1 MVQSKEESRYFY
13 ISGFISLALFM
24 TVVFLFGIVIFH
36 KSKLDTFAMQEDN
49 YISVSLNMDVV
60 VPTQNDAKPDPK
72 PTPKQDIIPEPEPE
86 PVVEEI
92 ESTPDPVN
100 TDVSSLFDDVW
111 TQSADT
117 KVEKKVEKID
127 TKRLAAI
134 EKRIKTKETKKSQKA
149 SETIKTLELVKP
161 SIEVVGASVST
172 APEVNKYLAKIHAQV
187 KSKFYPPASTEG
199 SSAKVR
205 VMIDAN
211 GNVSDYRVLV
221 YSGSSVFNEE
231 VDRLKRRLMRMT
243 FPKNPEGNSISIEI
257 ILTVEDK

>member
-1 MVQSKEESRYFY
+1 MVQSSREDRYFY
-13 ISGFISLALFM
+13 ISGLISLTLFSAVILLFAL
-24 TVVFLFGIVIFH
+24 VVLH
-36 KSKLDTFAMQEDN
+36 KSTIDTFAMQEDN

-60 VPTQNDAKPDPK
+60 IPTQNDAKPEPK
-72 PTPKQDIIPEPEPE
+72 PTPEQETIPEPEPE

-117 KVEKKVEKID
+117 KVEKKVEKVD

-149 SETIKTLELVKP
+149 SDKIKTLELVKP
-161 SIEVVGASVST
+161 SIVVAGASAST

-187 KSKFYPPASTEG
+187 KGKFYPPASSEG
-199 SSAKVR
+199 ESAKVR
-205 VMIDAN
+205 VKLDAN
-211 GNVSDYRVLV
+211 GKVTSYRVLV
-221 YSGSSVFNEE
+221 YSGSNIFNEE
-231 VDRLKRRLMRMT
+231 VDRLKSRLQRMT
-243 FPKNPEGNSISIEI
+243 FPKNPDGKSISLEI
-257 ILTVEDK
+257 ILTVED

>member
-1 MVQSKEESRYFY
+1 MVQSSSDDRYFY
-13 ISGFISLALFM
+13 ISGFISITLFT

-36 KSKLDTFAMQEDN
+36 KSTIDTFAMQKDN
-49 YISVSLNMDVV
+49 YISVSLNMDMVT
-60 VPTQNDAKPDPK
+60 PTKNEAKPDPK
-72 PTPKQDIIPEPEPE
+72 PTPKQEVIPEPEPE
-86 PVVEEI
+86 PAVEEI
-92 ESTPDPVN
+92 ENTPEPVN

-117 KVEKKVEKID
+117 KVQKKEEKVD

-149 SETIKTLELVKP
+149 SEKIKTLQLVQP

-199 SSAKVR
+199 ESAKVR
-205 VMIDAN
+205 VRIDAY
-211 GNVSDYRVLV
+211 GSIISYRVLV
-221 YSGSSVFNEE
+221 YAGSNIFNEE
-231 VDRLKRRLMRMT
+231 VDRLERRLKQMT
-243 FPKNPEGNSISIEI
+243 FPKNPDGKPISLEI
-257 ILTVEDK
+257 ILTVED

>member
-1 MVQSKEESRYFY
+1 MVQQSSDERYFY
-13 ISGFISLALFM
+13 ISGFISLSLFAAVVGLFAL
-24 TVVFLFGIVIFH
+24 VILH
-36 KSKLDTFAMQEDN
+36 KSSIETFAMQEDN

-60 VPTQNDAKPDPK
+60 IPSQNDAKPDPK
-72 PTPKQDIIPEPEPE
+72 PTPEAEIIPEPEPE
-86 PVVEEI
+86 PAVEEI
-92 ESTPDPVN
+92 ESTPEPVN

-117 KVEKKVEKID
+117 KVVKKEETVD

-149 SETIKTLELVKP
+149 SEKVKQLELIKP
-161 SIEVVGASVST
+161 SIEVVGASAST

-205 VMIDAN
+205 VKIDAN
-211 GNVSDYRVLV
+211 GNVTSYKVLV
-221 YSGSSVFNEE
+221 YSGSNIFNEE
-231 VDRLKRRLMRMT
+231 VDRLQSRLKRMS
-243 FPKNPEGNSISIEI
+243 FPKNPDGESISLEI
-257 ILTVEDK
+257 ILTVED